1 MESVIQLFERRRC
14 GARDTLVDLGHT
26 QGQWAHVDKLRF
38 RPGESVE
45 EQASKPVHDDP
56 SNPATEGRSVRI
68 ALLWRGDP
76 RAENKPPSDGDRLY
90 PVFEALAKLDI
101 AAEPVVYSDDVVE
114 AVHDRLLQFDGVL
127 VWVDPITQSGDRR
140 KLDPM
145 LRSVAAQGVWVSA
158 HPDVILKMGTKD
170 VIFRT
175 RGLGWGTET
184 YRYETIEELRQQL
197 PLRLAAGAPR
207 VLKQYRGNG
216 GYGVWKIAVT
226 TGGCAAPDL
235 DVVVEVQH
243 AMRGSAPEQIELGA
257 FIDRCEAYFAR
268 GGCMIDQAYQA
279 RLADG
284 MIRCYVVQGQVAGFG
299 HQLIKALLPPPPEGA
314 SSEAAQPGP
323 RVMHGAEAPAFQ
335 ALRTKMDNEW
345 IPAMQRL
352 VDVETSSLPAIWD
365 ADFLYGPKTASG
377 EDSYVLCE
385 INVSAVSPFPDQAV
399 DKLARAARDGVL
411 TAKRPRAG
419 PA

>member
-1 MESVIQLFERRRC
+1 
-14 GARDTLVDLGHT
+14 
-26 QGQWAHVDKLRF
+26 
-38 RPGESVE
+38 VE

-56 SNPATEGRSVRI
+56 LVRNSARQGGSARV

-76 RAENKPPSDGDRLY
+76 HAENKPPTASNRLY
-90 PVFEALAKLDI
+90 PVFQALAKLDV
-101 AAEPVVYSDDVVE
+101 AAEPVVYSDEVVE
-114 AVHDRLLQFDGVL
+114 QVRDRLLQFDGVL
-127 VWVDPITQSGDRR
+127 VWVDPITQNGDRR

-145 LRSVAAQGVWVSA
+145 LKAVAAQGVWVSA

-197 PLRLAAGAPR
+197 PSRLAAGAAR

-216 GYGVWKIAVT
+216 GYGVWKVSALR
-226 TGGCAAPDL
+226 GGAAAEGL
-235 DVVVEVQH
+235 DAVVEVQH
-243 AMRGSAPEQIELGA
+243 AMRGSAPEQLTLGA

-284 MIRCYVVQGQVAGFG
+284 MIRCYMVQNRVAGFG
-299 HQLIKALLPPPPEGA
+299 HQLIKALLPPPPEGPN
-314 SSEAAQPGP
+314 SEAAQPGP
-323 RVMHGAEAPAFQ
+323 RIMHGAEAPPFQ
-335 ALRTKMDNEW
+335 ALRAKMENEW

-352 VDVETSSLPAIWD
+352 VDVDTASLPAIWD

-377 EDSYVLCE
+377 DDSYVLCE

-399 DKLARAARDGVL
+399 DKLASAARDQVLAAKSVRAAR
-411 TAKRPRAG
+411 A
-419 PA
+419 